1 VVETAVA
8 VTAAAVTAVVLASEA
23 AEVSE
28 VVVSGVVVVSEE
40 RALPLRLE
48 EVAEF
53 LASNNVGSRAVV
65 VG

>member
-1 VVETAVA
+1 VVE
-8 VTAAAVTAVVLASEA
+8 TAVVLASEA

-53 LASNNVGSRAVV
+53 LASNNVGSRAFV